1 MPGIS
6 KTGIVNLMLIDA
18 GEKTIANIE
27 TDTSPLA
34 GKIRIVW
41 DFARDYALTLHPWN
55 FATCWIK
62 NQAARGTSPSGK
74 YEYSYTF
81 PEKCLRV
88 LQLGKDQQPLDVPW
102 EGELDSDSDTRII
115 STDLDPAIDIKFIRR
130 VENTELYSPAFNILL
145 SKALKIFLARPI
157 SGKPEMKKEAEQ
169 ELMNFLATSLNVDGL
184 EGTPDFYAPTD
195 LEDVR

>member
-18 GEKTIANIE
+18 GEKTISNIE

-41 DFARDYALTLHPWN
+41 DFARDYALSLHQWN

-62 NQAARGTSPSGK
+62 NQAARGTNVSGK
-74 YEYSYTF
+74 YSYSYTM
-81 PEKCLRV
+81 PEQCIRV
-88 LQLGKDQQPLDVPW
+88 LQLGKNQTPLDVPW
-102 EGELDSDSDTRII
+102 EGELDSASDTRVIC
-115 STDLDPAIDIKFIRR
+115 TDLDPSIDIKYIKR
-130 VENTELYSPAFNILL
+130 VENTELYSPSFNVLL
-145 SKALKIFLARPI
+145 SKALKTFLARPI
-157 SGKPEMKKEAEQ
+157 SGKPEMKKEAEA
-169 ELMNFLATSLNVDGL
+169 ELMSFIRNSLNVDGL
-184 EGTPDFYAPTD
+184 EGTPEYYAPTD